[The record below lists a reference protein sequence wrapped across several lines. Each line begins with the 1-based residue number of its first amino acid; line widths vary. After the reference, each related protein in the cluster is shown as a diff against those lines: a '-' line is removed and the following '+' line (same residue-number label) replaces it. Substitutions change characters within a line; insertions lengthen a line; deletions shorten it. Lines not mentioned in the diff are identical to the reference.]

1 MIRETPQAHTNL
13 LNVIQP
19 AQKRPRRF
27 HLLIA
32 TVLFVLAGFGA
43 LSPAQTGTTSEE
55 GNRSDPKTITTFDQ
69 YWEAAQIDNLKN
81 RPLPL
86 DLEFDVLHYDPE
98 WGNLW
103 AAQDGA
109 GGYFPIS
116 RTPMPFKSGNR
127 VSLKG
132 AVIPSKGLQ
141 PELITASILA
151 ENAFLTPKS
160 ISASDNTADLNANN
174 QQWTRVSGYVDQLT
188 HQDPTHIA
196 YDMITGGQ
204 RIEVRL
210 LLNDTEAVPQIV
222 GNFVEI
228 QGLIVVTQ
236 NPDNGQDLITAW
248 VDGKENLELSNDTAE
263 SFFQL
268 PRTNIEELS
277 TSSPDQLLRTQGI
290 VYRQKAGELLI
301 VRDET
306 GQAEIPIQQ
315 ESPLE
320 TGALVDIYGYPR
332 ASGASWT
339 LENSLYIPAKTG
351 QDPERA
357 KELLLKYRLAEQVL
371 SVPSDQLEKGHSAKL
386 SGVITYIDPELN
398 YLYLQDATGGIRIE
412 PVGPISLTPQIGDSL
427 AIEGEIAPGPFSP
440 MVKARSLTF
449 SGQLP
454 LPAPKHTSYTEALTG
469 SLDSQ
474 WVEMLGYVDQARRDG
489 HWTELVLTTPQGDF
503 EARIYTANESNIPR
517 YQVGTTLRLQ
527 GVLVTEANDK
537 RQFRSIL
544 FVVPEQRF
552 TSIEVEALDNP
563 FELPLSDFD
572 SLQRYQPQAVAKQYQ
587 HLRGIV
593 TLHQAGRTLYLSDGE
608 AILRVLS
615 HSQEQLQ
622 PNDVVEVVGLPQRS
636 PTGLYLR
643 NSQIK
648 KVGETARVESI
659 LLGNQLSNLDQ
670 DLDGHLIT
678 LNGSLTDL
686 AISEKQIRLFV
697 NCGGTMIE
705 AIGDRA
711 SFQTQLPQFA
721 LGTKLQLTGVY
732 YLVYNEHSL
741 PQESSLLLRQASD
754 IVITD
759 AAPWWT
765 PARTVNALLISLLAI
780 AVGGSWAFFL
790 KRRVAAQTLTIRE
803 KIEREALLE
812 SQNRELVSN
821 VADFIFTIDFDGKF
835 LSFNEAGE
843 RLTGYSKSSVKHHT
857 LYDLLEK
864 RERRILRK
872 ILTHKRH
879 LENTVFETQIR
890 RKDGNLVWVEVSA
903 GFIRRNGEAA
913 YLFGVMHDIDSRK
926 QVETELTRAKEAA
939 EENTRAKS
947 AFLAT
952 MSHELR
958 TPMNGIIGMTG
969 LLLELDIDK
978 DAREFGETI
987 RDSASS
993 LLVLLNDILDLS
1005 KAEAGKLTVD
1015 PYPFNLADAL
1025 KQTVSLLETTAHSK
1039 NVALRI
1045 TIPENLPEQLLG
1057 DAGRVRQ
1064 VLLNLVGNAIK
1075 FTEKGEVKVTVSLD
1089 SETETTA
1096 DYRFQI
1102 VDTGIGIPEKAKS
1115 KLFQSFVQADNS
1127 HSRRFGGSGL
1137 GLKISQEIVTLLGG
1151 QIGMSSKEGVGSE
1164 FWFTAHFTKVEPSP
1178 KDLAQATPS
1187 SENKKTKK
1195 PVWKGPPVNVL
1206 VAEDTPINQR
1216 VTLLQLKRMGIEADL
1231 AKDGH
1236 EVLAAVQKKSYDV
1249 ILMDCQM
1256 PDMDGFEATR
1266 LLRADSQHDNI
1277 YIVALTANAMDGDR
1291 ERCLQIGMNDYVT
1304 KPTRPDKLYAAIETA
1319 VAHEAS

>member
-1 MIRETPQAHTNL
+1 MTRENPKAHAYQ
-13 LNVIQP
+13 LNAIYP
-19 AQKRPRRF
+19 AQKRPRCF

-32 TVLFVLAGFGA
+32 TVLFVLVGFGA
-43 LSPAQTGTTSEE
+43 LSPAQTEPDPDTSNAS
-55 GNRSDPKTITTFDQ
+55 GPQTISTFGQ
-69 YWEAAQIDNLKN
+69 YWEATQIENLKN
-81 RPLPL
+81 QPHPL

-103 AAQDGA
+103 AAQDGV
-109 GGYFPIS
+109 GGYVPIS
-116 RTPMPFKSGNR
+116 RTPLPFKSGNR

-132 AVIPSKGLQ
+132 LIIPSKGLQ
-141 PELITASILA
+141 PELITAKVLA
-151 ENAFLTPKS
+151 DNAFPTPKTF
-160 ISASDNTADLNANN
+160 AAYNNTANLSSNDL
-174 QQWTRVSGYVDQLT
+174 QWARIAGYVDQLI
-188 HQDPTHIA
+188 HHDPTHIA
-196 YDMITGGQ
+196 YDMITGGK
-204 RIEVRL
+204 RIEIRL
-210 LLNDTEAVPQIV
+210 LLNETEAIPQIE
-222 GNFVEI
+222 GSFVEV
-228 QGLIVVTQ
+228 QGLIVVTKDPE
-236 NPDNGQDLITAW
+236 NKQDTITVW
-248 VDGKENLELSNDTAE
+248 VDGRENLELSKATTENF
-263 SFFQL
+263 SQL
-268 PRTNIEELS
+268 PKTKIAELS
-277 TSSPDQLLRTQGI
+277 LLPPDQLQRIQGV
-290 VYRQKAGELLI
+290 VYQQKAGERLI

-306 GQAEIPIQQ
+306 GQIDIPIQQ
-315 ESPLE
+315 TSRLE
-320 TGALVDIYGYPR
+320 TGTLVDIYGYPR
-332 ASGASWT
+332 ASGANWT
-339 LENSLYIPAKTG
+339 LEDSLYIPAKAG
-351 QDPERA
+351 QDPDQA
-357 KELLLKYRLAEQVL
+357 KKLLLQYRLAEQVL
-371 SVPSDQLEKGHSAKL
+371 SVPSDQLRNGHTAKL
-386 SGVITYIDPELN
+386 SGVITYIDPELQ

-412 PVGPISLTPQIGDSL
+412 PVDPINATPQIGDSL

-440 MVKARSLTF
+440 MVKASSLTF
-449 SGQLP
+449 AGQLP

-474 WVEMLGYVDQARRDG
+474 WVEMLGYVDQARSEG

-503 EARIYTANESNIPR
+503 EAKIYTADESNIPK
-517 YQVGTTLRLQ
+517 YQVGTTLRLR

-552 TSIEVEALDNP
+552 TSIEVEALDKP
-563 FELPLSDFD
+563 FELPLTDFD
-572 SLQRYQPQAVAKQYQ
+572 SLERYQPQAAAKQYQ
-587 HLRGIV
+587 HVRGIV
-593 TLHQAGRTLYLSDGE
+593 TLHQAGRTLYLSNGE

-615 HSQEQLQ
+615 HSREQLQ

-648 KVGETARVESI
+648 KVGETAEVEST
-659 LLGNQLSNLDQ
+659 LLGNQISNLDRE
-670 DLDGHLIT
+670 LDGHLIT

-711 SFQTQLPQFA
+711 NFETQLPQLA
-721 LGTKLQLTGVY
+721 HGAKLQLTGVY

-741 PQESSLLLRQASD
+741 PQESSLLLRQAND
-754 IVITD
+754 IVVTK

-765 PARTVNALLISLLAI
+765 PGRTVSALLISLLAI

-821 VADFIFTIDFDGKF
+821 VADFIFTVDFDGNF

-843 RLTGYSKSSVKHHT
+843 RLTGYSKSSVKYHT
-857 LYDLLEK
+857 IYDLLKK

-872 ILTHKRH
+872 ILTHKH
-879 LENTVFETQIR
+879 DLENSVFETQIR
-890 RKDGNLVWVEVSA
+890 KKDGNLVWVEVSA

-926 QVETELTRAKEAA
+926 QVESELTRAKEAA

-987 RDSASS
+987 RDSAAS

-1015 PYPFNLADAL
+1015 PHPFNLAEAL
-1025 KQTVSLLETTAHSK
+1025 RQTVTLLETTAHSK
-1039 NVALRI
+1039 NVELHL
-1045 TIPENLPEQLLG
+1045 TVPENLPERLLG
-1057 DAGRVRQ
+1057 DAGRIRQ

-1075 FTEKGEVKVTVSLD
+1075 FTKKERLTYPYRSTPKPTPLLTTVS
-1089 SETETTA
+1089 
-1096 DYRFQI
+1096 
-1102 VDTGIGIPEKAKS
+1102 K
-1115 KLFQSFVQADNS
+1115 
-1127 HSRRFGGSGL
+1127 
-1137 GLKISQEIVTLLGG
+1137 
-1151 QIGMSSKEGVGSE
+1151 
-1164 FWFTAHFTKVEPSP
+1164 
-1178 KDLAQATPS
+1178 
-1187 SENKKTKK
+1187 
-1195 PVWKGPPVNVL
+1195 
-1206 VAEDTPINQR
+1206 
-1216 VTLLQLKRMGIEADL
+1216 
-1231 AKDGH
+1231 
-1236 EVLAAVQKKSYDV
+1236 
-1249 ILMDCQM
+1249 
-1256 PDMDGFEATR
+1256 
-1266 LLRADSQHDNI
+1266 
-1277 YIVALTANAMDGDR
+1277 
-1291 ERCLQIGMNDYVT
+1291 
-1304 KPTRPDKLYAAIETA
+1304 
-1319 VAHEAS
+1319 